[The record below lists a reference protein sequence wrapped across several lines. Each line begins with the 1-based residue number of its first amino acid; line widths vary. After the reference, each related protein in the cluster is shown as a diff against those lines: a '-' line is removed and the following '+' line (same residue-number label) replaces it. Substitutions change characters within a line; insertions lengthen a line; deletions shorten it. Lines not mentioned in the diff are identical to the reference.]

1 MSEIQMIP
9 IAALLPHPDNPR
21 KDVGDISELTESIR
35 KNGIMQNLTVI
46 PTHGVPNEVEQTLYY
61 VLIGN
66 RRLAAAKEALGVSGV
81 DLPCKVVTGLSAA
94 EQLSIMLE
102 ENMQREDLTP
112 AEQAQGFQL
121 MLDLGETV
129 DTIAEKSGF
138 SKSTVKHRLEL
149 AKLDKD
155 RLEMMTAPDGDFQIS
170 LGVLQLL
177 EKIDDVERRNTILC
191 QSNSGADIARYVNSD
206 LRAKAAKENM
216 EKVLDKLSA
225 AGIVEAPEKV
235 KNARWSA
242 GVNEV
247 GRIYLSNAG
256 CENFDMPSQDEGKV
270 YWMKESYSD
279 IVVLL
284 RKHKKEKREKTLEE
298 IRQEEARKKFNET
311 EDIMEDICTERAEFV
326 RSICRG
332 EVKLLDTGMTKEQIM
347 SRLFNFMVNSYTTFS
362 KREAVAHFLQKEN
375 EFVVQKEQLAVFDKM
390 DDIQKMVLVIDS
402 KWFERYRRLRFKYM
416 DGQDTSDGKVHREW
430 INILGDLYLF
440 RITDPVKEA
449 VLNGTSDLY
458 TKEESANA

>member
-81 DLPCKVVTGLSAA
+81 DLPCKVVTGLSSA

-102 ENMQREDLTP
+102 ENMQREDLTI

-121 MLDLGETV
+121 MLDLGETM

-155 RLEMMTAPDGDFQIS
+155 LLNSATDPEGQFQFS
-170 LGVLQLL
+170 LQALQLL
-177 EKIDDVERRNTILC
+177 EKVKDVEKRNTILATAY
-191 QSNSGADIARYVNSD
+191 SNNNIAEKVNAA
-206 LRAKAAKENM
+206 LLEEKAKANRPRVM
-216 EKVLDKLSA
+216 EKLKEE
-225 AGIVEAPEKV
+225 GIVKATDKIAA
-235 KNARWSA
+235 ARWSPSIE
-242 GVNEV
+242 EV
-247 GRIYLSNAG
+247 ERIHLYNTDEVEAF
-256 CENFDMPSQDEGKV
+256 EAPSQEDGKI
-270 YWMKESYSD
+270 YWMDCNNSIS
-279 IVVLL
+279 LL
-284 RKHKKEKREKTLEE
+284 RKRKKEKREKTLEE
-298 IRQEEARKKFNET
+298 IRLEEANKKFREA
-311 EDIMEDICTERAEFV
+311 EAIMEEICTERADFV

-332 EVKLLDTGMTKEQIM
+332 EVKLLDTGMTKEQVM
-347 SRLFNFMVNSYTTFS
+347 GRLFNFMVDSYVTCWD
-362 KREAVAHFLQKEN
+362 KQAVAHFLQEKNQYVIRE
-375 EFVVQKEQLAVFDKM
+375 EQLEVLSKM
-390 DDIQKMVLVIDS
+390 DDIQKMVLVIDA
-402 KWFERYRRLRFKYM
+402 KWFESYSRLHLKYM
-416 DGQDTSDGKVHREW
+416 SGKDTPNGENHHEW